1 MVERVDERILEVVDV
16 DCEPVQYPCNLQ
28 EGSNPP
34 AEIEEIKEKP
44 QICGHD
50 IDVKRLKPS
59 GDKLAIIN

>member
-1 MVERVDERILEVVDV
+1 MVERVDERNLEVIDV

-44 QICGHD
+44 LIGGKNTGVERQ
-50 IDVKRLKPS
+50 KPS